1 MAEKPSCSAA
11 EDAQNF
17 AHDPSPSP
25 YINHNTMTSNSTPLT
40 QSFLAKKKRILQ
52 QLAVPDED
60 YDDLSPKGSVDLGI
74 RDLIEEINALEGCVT
89 TSSCAGRWK
98 GGENGEGEGEGERE
112 NVATTTAGVGGKG
125 GGGRWLFVS
134 HDPVDMTKSA
144 LNCAEMLGMQRRD
157 EAEMELS
164 IRGSAREAR
173 FIHFKFE
180 PMILHVLTASLHQ
193 AQTVLSAALQAG
205 FRESG
210 GLNLTSSTEQPT
222 PMVGIRSM
230 GLALE
235 SIIGFEHNGQ
245 EICTVPEWQL
255 GNLLEISNDR
265 FVENTK
271 RIERFRALLKD
282 LSGGAQ
288 EGRRKGQEGEK
299 WEDPQSRRER
309 KRAEGLRM
317 KEASSKAAKNN
328 DTSGMSEELLDG
340 IELPE

>member
-1 MAEKPSCSAA
+1 MKRKPSCSAA

-25 YINHNTMTSNSTPLT
+25 YINHNTMTSNSTPLP

-89 TSSCAGRWK
+89 TSSCAGRVSVFLEGK
-98 GGENGEGEGEGERE
+98 KTSGKEGENGEGEGEGERE
-112 NVATTTAGVGGKG
+112 NVATTTVGVGGKG

-180 PMILHVLTASLHQ
+180 PMVGNNPVASYHKPLILNRFSMFSQHLYTKHKQYYQPHYKQGSEKV
-193 AQTVLSAALQAG
+193 VV
-205 FRESG
+205 
-210 GLNLTSSTEQPT
+210 ST
-222 PMVGIRSM
+222 
-230 GLALE
+230 
-235 SIIGFEHNGQ
+235 
-245 EICTVPEWQL
+245 
-255 GNLLEISNDR
+255 
-265 FVENTK
+265 
-271 RIERFRALLKD
+271 
-282 LSGGAQ
+282 
-288 EGRRKGQEGEK
+288 
-299 WEDPQSRRER
+299 
-309 KRAEGLRM
+309 
-317 KEASSKAAKNN
+317 
-328 DTSGMSEELLDG
+328 
-340 IELPE
+340 